1 MPNHNLNSNSDELE
15 RLLEL
20 LPTRIKQIIAAEN
33 KQSILLEVV
42 LDLGRYPEIRF
53 TKGGTIF
60 LDEVV
65 SKEEIDFI
73 CNNVGGFSSENR
85 AGIESTLHRISGI
98 RNRKG
103 EIIGLTCRVG
113 RTVSGTVELIKDLL
127 QKNKS
132 ILLLGP
138 PGCGKTTKLREIAQ
152 IFADNLKKRVII
164 IDTSNEIGGDG
175 DIPHPSIGK
184 ARRMPVIDSS
194 EQHKVMIEAVENHT
208 PEVIVV
214 DEISTPEEALA
225 AQTIAERGV
234 ILVATAHG
242 RDLES
247 IVQNPSLSILVGG
260 SQAVT
265 LSDEEAKRRKTQKSI
280 LERCKDAT
288 FEIVIE
294 IISQNSVVVHKNVN
308 EAVDQIL
315 RGGTPLRSEL
325 RHSHAED
332 NNYTPKKTSLN
343 TNNLAEDNQINL
355 EINQNLKL
363 GSESKYNIQQPLHI
377 YPYAVSHN
385 QIYMVIKALNLPAI
399 LVDTVDEA
407 DLVIALE
414 DYAQPGAKIR
424 KLANLLNIQ
433 LETIQNNNFHELKQI
448 ISGIMQPSSDEEFK
462 GDLDLQLGL
471 EEAMKAMESL
481 RIINKPVELS
491 PRKASVRSAQND
503 LLLRNGFQTE
513 IIGEGD
519 EQRIKI
525 IS

>member
-1 MPNHNLNSNSDELE
+1 LPNPNLNSNSDELE
-15 RLLEL
+15 LLLQL
-20 LPTRIKQIIAAEN
+20 LPNRIKQIISAEN

-53 TKGGTIF
+53 TKGSSIF

-65 SKEEIDFI
+65 SREEIDFI
-73 CNNVGGFSSENR
+73 CHNVGGFSSENR

-98 RNRKG
+98 RNRKS

-113 RTVSGTVELIKDLL
+113 RTLSGTVELIKDLL

-152 IFADNLKKRVII
+152 IFADDLKKRVII

-184 ARRMPVIDSS
+184 ARRMPVIDSL

-325 RHSHAED
+325 RHSHIED
-332 NNYTPKKTSLN
+332 NNKKSNLNINNSLFN
-343 TNNLAEDNQINL
+343 NQINT
-355 EINQNLKL
+355 EPNKVSGQIY
-363 GSESKYNIQQPLHI
+363 ESKYNTQKPLHI

-385 QIYMVIKALNLPAI
+385 QIYMVIKALNLPAV

-433 LETIQNNNFHELKQI
+433 LETIQNNNFHELKGI
-448 ISGIMQPSSDEEFK
+448 IAGIMKTENETELKSDI
-462 GDLDLQLGL
+462 DLQMGL
-471 EEAMKAMESL
+471 EEVMKAIESL
-481 RIINKPVELS
+481 RVINKPIELA
-491 PRKASVRSAQND
+491 PRKASVRSAQTD
-503 LLLRNGFQTE
+503 LLLRNGFQSE

-525 IS
+525 IG